1 VSPPEPLLLADGA
14 PPQALAVAL
23 EKAWSAGRAVGL
35 AHPADREVLAAA
47 IGSGAALAPWGAAVV
62 VGSGGSSGGRRWC
75 VQPLAHLQA
84 SADATATWLRLQG
97 LDPAACLHL
106 DPLPLHHVSGLLP
119 LVRCRRWGAE
129 LRVLP
134 PEWLRDSS
142 LLAAACP
149 LPAEQPVLLSLVPTQ
164 LGRLMASPQG
174 LAWLRGCQVIW
185 VGGAA
190 LPAPLAEQARREGLP
205 LAPCYGATETAA
217 MVAALPPE
225 RFLAGEGGCG
235 FALADVELR
244 LAPAAEAAL
253 EHSQDLAGGAAAQGR
268 HLDPAAPVAPER
280 RLDPPPATLELSL
293 KPETPS
299 PLEVRTARLSP
310 GWLEAGRLC
319 PLPRDGE
326 GWWRSGDAAR
336 LEEGRLTVLGR
347 LDGAL
352 QSGGETIFPELLE
365 GRLLAAAAAAALPL
379 EAVLLLGLPD
389 AEWGERLVA
398 LVRPGPEA
406 DAAALI
412 RALEAITARWWPAE
426 RPRHWQ
432 LCPSLAA
439 TAAGKWE
446 RARWRRWLQE
456 AIRAGR

>member
-1 VSPPEPLLLADGA
+1 MNLAEPLLLADGA
-14 PPQALAVAL
+14 PPQTLALAL
-23 EKAWSAGRAVGL
+23 EEAWSAGRAVGL
-35 AHPADREVLAAA
+35 AHPADRHALAAA

-62 VGSGGSSGGRRWC
+62 LGSGGSSGGRRWC
-75 VQPLAHLQA
+75 LQPLTHFQA
-84 SADATATWLRLQG
+84 SADATATWLRAQG

-106 DPLPLHHVSGLLP
+106 DPLPLYHVSGLLP

-129 LRVLP
+129 LRLLP
-134 PEWLRDSS
+134 PEWLRDPS

-149 LPAEQPVLLSLVPTQ
+149 LPAERPVLLSLVPTQ

-185 VGGAA
+185 VGGAS
-190 LPAPLAEQARREGLP
+190 LPASLALQARRQGLR

-217 MVAALPPE
+217 MVAALAPE
-225 RFLAGEGGCG
+225 RFLAGEAGCG
-235 FALADVELR
+235 FALADGELR
-244 LAPAAEAAL
+244 LAPAAPAAL
-253 EHSQDLAGGAAAQGR
+253 EHSQDLACGAAAQGR
-268 HLDPAAPVAPER
+268 HLDPAAPVA
-280 RLDPPPATLELSL
+280 
-293 KPETPS
+293 
-299 PLEVRTARLSP
+299 LEVRTARLSP
-310 GWLEAGRLC
+310 GWLEAGRLG

-336 LEEGRLTVLGR
+336 LEKGRLTVLGR

-365 GRLLAAAAAAALPL
+365 GRLLGAAAAAALPL

-406 DAAALI
+406 DGAALI
-412 RALEAITARWWPAE
+412 RALQQITARWWPAE

-432 LCPSLAA
+432 LCPSLAS

-446 RARWRRWLQE
+446 RARWRHWLLE
-456 AIRAGR
+456 AIRDGR

>member
-1 VSPPEPLLLADGA
+1 MSPPEPLLLAYGA
-14 PPQALAVAL
+14 PPQAVAL
-23 EKAWSAGRAVGL
+23 ALEAAWSAGRAVGL
-35 AHPADREVLAAA
+35 AHPADREALMAA
-47 IGSGAALAPWGAAVV
+47 IGSGAALAPWDAAVV
-62 VGSGGSSGGRRWC
+62 LGSGGSSGGRRWC

-84 SADATATWLRLQG
+84 SADATATWLHAQG
-97 LDPAACLHL
+97 LEPAACLHL

-119 LVRCRRWGAE
+119 LVRCRRWGAA
-129 LRVLP
+129 LRLLP
-134 PEWLRDSS
+134 PELLRDPS

-149 LPAEQPVLLSLVPTQ
+149 LPAERPVLLSLVPTQ
-164 LGRLMASPQG
+164 LGRLMARPEG
-174 LAWLRGCQVIW
+174 LSWLRGCRVIW

-190 LPAPLAEQARREGLP
+190 LPAPLAEQARLQGLR

-217 MVAALPPE
+217 MVAALAPE
-225 RFLAGEGGCG
+225 RFLAGEAGCG
-235 FALADVELR
+235 AGFPDAELR
-244 LAPAAEAAL
+244 LAAAAPAALAL
-253 EHSQDLAGGAAAQGR
+253 GTDPPGAAA
-268 HLDPAAPVAPER
+268 
-280 RLDPPPATLELSL
+280 
-293 KPETPS
+293 
-299 PLEVRTARLSP
+299 LEVRTARLSP
-310 GWLEAGRLC
+310 GWLEAGRLL

-352 QSGGETIFPELLE
+352 QSGGETVFPELLE

-412 RALEAITARWWPAE
+412 RALKQITARWWPAE

-446 RARWRRWLQE
+446 RARWRHWLQE

>member
-1 VSPPEPLLLADGA
+1 MSLAEPLLLAEGT
-14 PPQALAVAL
+14 PPQALALAL
-23 EKAWSAGRAVGL
+23 EAAWSAGRAVGL
-35 AHPADREVLAAA
+35 AHPADRDALAAA
-47 IGSGAALAPWGAAVV
+47 IGSGAALAPWDAAVV
-62 VGSGGSSGGRRWC
+62 LGSGGSSGGRRWC

-84 SADATATWLRLQG
+84 SADATATWLRAQG

-129 LRVLP
+129 LRLLP
-134 PEWLRDSS
+134 PEWLRDPS

-149 LPAEQPVLLSLVPTQ
+149 LPAEQPVLVSLVPTQ

-174 LAWLRGCQVIW
+174 LTWLRGCRVIW
-185 VGGAA
+185 VGGAS
-190 LPAPLAEQARREGLP
+190 LPAPLAAQARRQGLR

-217 MVAALPPE
+217 MVAALSPE
-225 RFLAGEGGCG
+225 RFLAGEAGCG
-235 FALADVELR
+235 FV
-244 LAPAAEAAL
+244 
-253 EHSQDLAGGAAAQGR
+253 LAGGELR
-268 HLDPAAPVAPER
+268 IAPVA
-280 RLDPPPATLELSL
+280 AAA
-293 KPETPS
+293 
-299 PLEVRTARLSP
+299 LEVRTARLSP

-336 LEEGRLTVLGR
+336 LEGGRLTVLGR

-352 QSGGETIFPELLE
+352 QSGGETVFPELLE
-365 GRLLAAAAAAALPL
+365 GRLLAAAGAAALPL

-406 DAAALI
+406 DAADLI

-432 LCPSLAA
+432 LCPSLAT

-446 RARWRRWLQE
+446 RGRWRRWLEE
-456 AIRAGR
+456 AIRPGG

>member
-1 VSPPEPLLLADGA
+1 MGGRGVSLAELLLLAEGT
-14 PPQALAVAL
+14 PPQALALAL
-23 EKAWSAGRAVGL
+23 EAAWSAGRAVGL
-35 AHPADREVLAAA
+35 AHPADRDALAAA
-47 IGSGAALAPWGAAVV
+47 IGSGAALAPWDAAVV
-62 VGSGGSSGGRRWC
+62 LGSGGSSGGRRWC

-84 SADATATWLRLQG
+84 SADATATWLRAQG

-129 LRVLP
+129 LRLLP
-134 PEWLRDSS
+134 PEWLRDPS

-149 LPAEQPVLLSLVPTQ
+149 LPAEQPVLVSLVPTQ

-174 LAWLRGCQVIW
+174 LTWLRGCRVIW
-185 VGGAA
+185 VGGAS
-190 LPAPLAEQARREGLP
+190 LPAPLAAQARRQGLR

-217 MVAALPPE
+217 MVAALSPE
-225 RFLAGEGGCG
+225 RFLAGEAGCG
-235 FALADVELR
+235 FALAGGELR
-244 LAPAAEAAL
+244 I
-253 EHSQDLAGGAAAQGR
+253 
-268 HLDPAAPVAPER
+268 APVA
-280 RLDPPPATLELSL
+280 AAA
-293 KPETPS
+293 
-299 PLEVRTARLSP
+299 LEVRTARLSP

-336 LEEGRLTVLGR
+336 LEGGRLTVLGR

-352 QSGGETIFPELLE
+352 QSGGETVFPELLE
-365 GRLLAAAAAAALPL
+365 GRLLAAADAAALPL

-406 DAAALI
+406 DAEALI
-412 RALEAITARWWPAE
+412 RALAAITAHWWPAE

-432 LCPSLAA
+432 LCPSLAT

-446 RARWRRWLQE
+446 RGRWLRWLEE
-456 AIRAGR
+456 AIRAGG

>member
-1 VSPPEPLLLADGA
+1 VGGRGVSLVEPLLLAEGT
-14 PPQALAVAL
+14 PPQALALAL
-23 EKAWSAGRAVGL
+23 EAAWSAGRAVGL
-35 AHPADREVLAAA
+35 AHPADRDALAAA
-47 IGSGAALAPWGAAVV
+47 IGSGAALAPWDAAVV
-62 VGSGGSSGGRRWC
+62 LGSGGSSGGRRWC

-84 SADATATWLRLQG
+84 SADATATWLWAQG

-129 LRVLP
+129 LRLLP
-134 PEWLRDSS
+134 PEWLRDPS

-149 LPAEQPVLLSLVPTQ
+149 LPAEQPVLVSLVPTQ

-174 LAWLRGCQVIW
+174 LTWLRGCRVIW
-185 VGGAA
+185 VGGAS
-190 LPAPLAEQARREGLP
+190 LPAPLAAQARRQGLR

-217 MVAALPPE
+217 MVAALSPE
-225 RFLAGEGGCG
+225 RFLAGEAGCG
-235 FALADVELR
+235 FV
-244 LAPAAEAAL
+244 
-253 EHSQDLAGGAAAQGR
+253 LAGGELR
-268 HLDPAAPVAPER
+268 IAPVA
-280 RLDPPPATLELSL
+280 AAA
-293 KPETPS
+293 
-299 PLEVRTARLSP
+299 LEVRTARLSP
-310 GWLEAGRLC
+310 GWLEDGRLC
-319 PLPRDGE
+319 PLPLDGE

-336 LEEGRLTVLGR
+336 LEGERLTVLGR

-352 QSGGETIFPELLE
+352 QSGGETVFPELLE
-365 GRLLAAAAAAALPL
+365 GRLRAAAEAAALPL
-379 EAVLLLGLPD
+379 EAVLLLGLAD

-412 RALEAITARWWPAE
+412 LALEAITAHWWPAE

-432 LCPSLAA
+432 LCPSLAT

-446 RARWRRWLQE
+446 RGRWRRWLEE
-456 AIRAGR
+456 AIRPGG